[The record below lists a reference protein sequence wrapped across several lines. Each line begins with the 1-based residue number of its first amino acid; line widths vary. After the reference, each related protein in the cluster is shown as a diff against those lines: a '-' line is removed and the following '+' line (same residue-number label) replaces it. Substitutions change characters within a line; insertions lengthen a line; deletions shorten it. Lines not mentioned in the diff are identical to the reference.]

1 MTPETLFIWAIMLL
15 LLSTLL
21 TLIRMI
27 VGPTLPD
34 RVVALDALTTT
45 TAGIMVLYGIVTEQ
59 SVIIDVAL
67 VYAVLSFI
75 VTLYLARYLERKRV
89 GLE

>member
-75 VTLYLARYLERKRV
+75 ATLYLARYLERKRV

>member
-45 TAGIMVLYGIVTEQ
+45 TAGIMVLYGIITEQ

-75 VTLYLARYLERKRV
+75 ATLYLARYLERKRV